1 MEFLN
6 KIRKLE
12 KRQREIIFWVI
23 ISCVVILFGSL
34 FIINSQKRI
43 EALKEKNFLE
53 EMDLTSI
60 KEVLNKKLFPANIEE
75 LIKEK

>member
-6 KIRKLE
+6 KIRKLK

-43 EALKEKNFLE
+43 EVLKEKNFLE
-53 EMDLTSI
+53 GMNLTGI
-60 KEVLNKKLFPANIEE
+60 KEVLNKKLFPANIEGF
-75 LIKEK
+75 IKEK